1 MLTGTD
7 ATRSAPKELPAPD
20 GTGLGRQVVAG
31 RCQTQASEMQMC
43 KPNLD
48 TPPQQPRV
56 VHRVLNP
63 DDATTDE
70 SVPAGIDSSKCA
82 TIG

>member
-1 MLTGTD
+1 
-7 ATRSAPKELPAPD
+7 
-20 GTGLGRQVVAG
+20 
-31 RCQTQASEMQMC
+31 MQMC